1 MKRLTANRV
10 APEPAV
16 GSVLEVE
23 NLTTR
28 FLTKDGTINAVD
40 GVSFR
45 VERGKTLGIIGESG
59 SGKSVTAR
67 SIIRAV
73 ERPGIIAE
81 GRIQFFGR
89 DLMTLSESQMRE
101 VRGRD
106 IGMIFQDPGASL
118 NPVRRIG
125 DQVVETYLTHR
136 RASRAEARE
145 AALETLALAGIDRP
159 EEVFRSYPVDLS
171 SGAKQRVMIAMAIV
185 CRPALLIADEPTTM
199 LGVRTQRQI
208 LEALLKI
215 QDELQMAMILI
226 THDFGVVSW
235 IADDILVM
243 YGGRAVEYAAKRE
256 ILLHPRHHYT
266 AGLIRSV
273 PLIDERQAE
282 RFHSI
287 AGFPPD
293 LLNLPS
299 GCVFHPRCEGADA
312 LCVRVR
318 PDLVGADERPDHL
331 YACHHPVTFSVI
343 DEVLG
348 RTG

>member
-81 GRIQFFGR
+81 GSIQFFGR

-145 AALETLALAGIDRP
+145 A
-159 EEVFRSYPVDLS
+159 
-171 SGAKQRVMIAMAIV
+171 
-185 CRPALLIADEPTTM
+185 
-199 LGVRTQRQI
+199 
-208 LEALLKI
+208 
-215 QDELQMAMILI
+215 
-226 THDFGVVSW
+226 
-235 IADDILVM
+235 
-243 YGGRAVEYAAKRE
+243 
-256 ILLHPRHHYT
+256 
-266 AGLIRSV
+266 
-273 PLIDERQAE
+273 
-282 RFHSI
+282 
-287 AGFPPD
+287 
-293 LLNLPS
+293 
-299 GCVFHPRCEGADA
+299 
-312 LCVRVR
+312 
-318 PDLVGADERPDHL
+318 
-331 YACHHPVTFSVI
+331 
-343 DEVLG
+343 
-348 RTG
+348 